1 MEGRRR
7 IHAAVGVSCSMITG
21 CKDRTMRKHTVK
33 IHGHHC
39 EIRVY
44 REGKHV
50 WFAVGDYLG
59 EEIKVQAES
68 EGAAVKRWRERA
80 STMGN

>member
-1 MEGRRR
+1 M
-7 IHAAVGVSCSMITG
+7 
-21 CKDRTMRKHTVK
+21 KMRKHTVK

-59 EEIKVQAES
+59 QEIKVQA
-68 EGAAVKRWRERA
+68 GAKARR
-80 STMGN
+80 

>member
-1 MEGRRR
+1 
-7 IHAAVGVSCSMITG
+7 
-21 CKDRTMRKHTVK
+21 MRKHTVK

-44 REGKHV
+44 REGKHL

-59 EEIKVQAES
+59 QEIKVQAES
-68 EGAAVKRWRERA
+68 EGAAVKHWRERSA
-80 STMGN
+80 AMDNTACE

>member
-1 MEGRRR
+1 
-7 IHAAVGVSCSMITG
+7 
-21 CKDRTMRKHTVK
+21 MRKHTVK

-44 REGKHV
+44 REGKHL

-59 EEIKVQAES
+59 QEIKVQAENEGEHSVRIDSALS
-68 EGAAVKRWRERA
+68 EMEISCDRA
-80 STMGN
+80 PYDLRN

>member
-1 MEGRRR
+1 
-7 IHAAVGVSCSMITG
+7 
-21 CKDRTMRKHTVK
+21 MRKHTVR

-39 EIRVY
+39 EVRVY

-59 EEIKVQAES
+59 HEIKVEAES
-68 EGAAVKRWRERA
+68 EVAEHRLWAI
-80 STMGN
+80 